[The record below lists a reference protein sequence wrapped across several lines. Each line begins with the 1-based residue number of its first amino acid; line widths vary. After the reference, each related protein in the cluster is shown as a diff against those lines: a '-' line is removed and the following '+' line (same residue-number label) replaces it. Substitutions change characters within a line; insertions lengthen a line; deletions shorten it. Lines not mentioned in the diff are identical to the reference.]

1 MTISQRPLGK
11 VSSTNQCKLSV
22 INQVLYSSPSVCLYW
37 RVSEVEVCA
46 CVCRLSALEDNFVLA
61 VNGEY
66 VGREENLSLR
76 LHEGSEVAII
86 PPLSG
91 G

>member
-1 MTISQRPLGK
+1 M
-11 VSSTNQCKLSV
+11 
-22 INQVLYSSPSVCLYW
+22 
-37 RVSEVEVCA
+37 
-46 CVCRLSALEDNFVLA
+46 LEDNFVLA